1 MRQSIGRHPTCI
13 LSRDGNITLRRNP
26 TVTSNSKASDA
37 EEQPLA
43 KYKFG
48 DGISPGDIILSTA
61 RHSTASAV
69 IRLATRSAF
78 SHAALYRAEM
88 NVVEAVGLGITNYNI
103 TRVGIH
109 DKRNVRV
116 LRLVPEC
123 VDRGAIIEKA
133 IMAVEKYRGRGYWT
147 AGAVRSVIGNP
158 QEDTKG
164 RMFCSYFVAQV
175 YKDAGLSL
183 CRDIPPQDVTPARLS
198 KSEFLVDCTD
208 NVLVE
213 IPAWQHKFKFDS
225 LDLGHR
231 TSPNQEILVK
241 ERELLAKVTPEFLR
255 AGLRAPKTFDDILSV
270 LLAEA
275 APDLQPKLDV
285 EVMKALDD
293 AELENLFRMMVG
305 LGEAA
310 DDGFPVLPADMP
322 LSGLGATIGLHR
334 EIFGKLLNRL
344 REYEEEADAG
354 KELVRRTN
362 LKVCRLFLRRTEV
375 KIGLLYNALVDLRA
389 TIAELEE
396 VYRRRTA
403 VMSSGNS

>member
-1 MRQSIGRHPTCI
+1 MIS
-13 LSRDGNITLRRNP
+13 D
-26 TVTSNSKASDA
+26 SKDSDA
-37 EEQPLA
+37 EQPPLA

-48 DGISPGDIILSTA
+48 DGISPGDIVLSTA
-61 RHSTASAV
+61 RQNAASAV

-78 SHAALYRAEM
+78 SHAALYRGEM
-88 NVVEAVGLGITNYNI
+88 NVVEAVGVGITNYSI

-116 LRLVPEC
+116 LRLAPEFIY
-123 VDRGAIIEKA
+123 RAAIIEKA
-133 IMAVEKYRGRGYWT
+133 IMAVEKYRGLGYWT
-147 AGAVRSVIGNP
+147 AGAVRTLIGNP
-158 QEDTKG
+158 QEDTQG

-183 CRDIPPQDVTPARLS
+183 CRDIPPRDVTPARLS

-231 TSPNQEILVK
+231 ISPNQEILVK

-255 AGLRAPKTFDDILSV
+255 AGLRAPKTFDDILFV

-275 APDLQPKLDV
+275 APDCQPKLDV
-285 EVMKALDD
+285 EVMEALDG
-293 AELENLFRMMVG
+293 AELENLFRMMVDLSVSA
-305 LGEAA
+305 LGVSA
-310 DDGFPVLPADMP
+310 DDSFPVLPADMP

-334 EIFGKLLNRL
+334 ELLGKWLNRL
-344 REYEEEADAG
+344 REYEKEADAG

-362 LKVCRLFLRRTEV
+362 LKVCHLFLRRTEI
-375 KIGLLYNALVDLRA
+375 KIGVLYNALVAIRA

-396 VYRRRTA
+396 VYRRRTGE
-403 VMSSGNS
+403 MGSGNSE